1 MTLTL
6 PRRPAVAR
14 HDPVAAALR
23 RRLRPLHA
31 AVFLQGFLLWVPV
44 EKLFMTELGFD
55 AAAVGVTAAA
65 YSAMVP
71 LLELPTGILADRWSR
86 RGVLILSSVA
96 LTLGALLGGL
106 SQNVT
111 MYVIS
116 ALLFGVYVACYSGTL
131 DSVVYDTVLE
141 EIADGGDFQRRLGRV
156 QAVEAVALVASALVG
171 GWVAGLLD
179 PRVTYFL
186 TVPFALASIAGYAL
200 FREPKLHR
208 AAEPVALRR
217 HLRLTVRAVSRR
229 GRLLPIVT
237 LGVLVAVIGQLVF
250 EFGPLWLVALAVP
263 AAAYGPYWA
272 GLVST
277 LGFGGLLAGR
287 LRLDRPA
294 NAWAAAAAMTVAA
307 VLLIPDTG
315 LVVVTAAQVTLAL
328 LTGLAAIHVSA
339 VLHDAVP
346 SAIRSG
352 VASGVSSLSWF
363 AFLPVALGFGALST
377 AHGVREAGWRL
388 VALAVLAGTLLAA
401 TARCPQPVT
410 REAQPVAREAQP
422 VAEAADAAVPACA

>member
-1 MTLTL
+1 VTLTL
-6 PRRPAVAR
+6 PTRSPDPA
-14 HDPVAAALR
+14 AAALR

-31 AVFLQGFLLWVPV
+31 AVFLQGFMLWVSV
-44 EKLFMTELGFD
+44 EKLFMTELGFN
-55 AAAVGVTAAA
+55 AAAVGVMAAA

-96 LTLGALLGGL
+96 ITLGALLGGL

-141 EIADGGDFQRRLGRV
+141 ETGDGGDFQRRLGRV
-156 QAVEAVALVASALVG
+156 QAVEAVALVTSGLAG
-171 GWVAGLLD
+171 GWVAGLLE

-200 FREPKLHR
+200 FREPRLHR
-208 AAEPVALRR
+208 SAEPVALRR
-217 HLRLTVRAVSRR
+217 HLGLTVRAVTARR
-229 GRLLPIVT
+229 RLLPIVT
-237 LGVLVAVIGQLVF
+237 LGVLAAVISQLVF

-287 LRLDRPA
+287 LRLDRPV
-294 NAWAAAAAMTVAA
+294 NAWAAAGAMTVAA
-307 VLLIPDTG
+307 LLLTADTG
-315 LVVVTAAQVTLAL
+315 LVAVTAAQVTLAL

-352 VASGVSSLSWF
+352 VASGASSLSWL

-377 AHGVREAGWRL
+377 AHGVQRAGWVL

-401 TARCPQPVT
+401 TARS
-410 REAQPVAREAQP
+410 AQPA
-422 VAEAADAAVPACA
+422 AEPEPALVCG

>member
-6 PRRPAVAR
+6 PMRSPDPAAE
-14 HDPVAAALR
+14 ALR

-31 AVFLQGFLLWVPV
+31 AVFLQGFMLWVSV

-55 AAAVGVTAAA
+55 AAAVGVMAAA

-96 LTLGALLGGL
+96 ITLGALFGGL

-111 MYVIS
+111 TYVIS

-141 EIADGGDFQRRLGRV
+141 ETGDGADFQRRLGRV
-156 QAVEAVALVASALVG
+156 QAVEAVALVISALAG
-171 GWVAGLLD
+171 GWVAGLLE
-179 PRVTYFL
+179 PRVAYFL
-186 TVPFALASIAGYAL
+186 TVPFALASIGGYAL
-200 FREPKLHR
+200 FREPRLHR

-217 HLRLTVRAVSRR
+217 HLALTVRAVTRR

-237 LGVLVAVIGQLVF
+237 LGVLAAVISQLVF

-287 LRLDRPA
+287 LRLDRPV
-294 NAWAAAAAMTVAA
+294 NAWAAAGAMTVAA
-307 VLLIPDTG
+307 LLLTADTG
-315 LVVVTAAQVTLAL
+315 LVAVTAAQVTLAL

-352 VASGVSSLSWF
+352 VASGVSSLSWL

-377 AHGVREAGWRL
+377 AQGVHRAGWML
-388 VALAVLAGTLLAA
+388 VALAILAGVLLAA
-401 TARCPQPVT
+401 TARS
-410 REAQPVAREAQP
+410 AQPATGCAGEP
-422 VAEAADAAVPACA
+422 VPVLVG

>member
-6 PRRPAVAR
+6 PMRSPDPAAE
-14 HDPVAAALR
+14 ALR
-23 RRLRPLHA
+23 RRLRPLHT
-31 AVFLQGFLLWVPV
+31 AVFLQGFMLWVSV

-55 AAAVGVTAAA
+55 AAAVGVMAAA
-65 YSAMVP
+65 YSALVP

-96 LTLGALLGGL
+96 ITLGALFGGL

-111 MYVIS
+111 TYVIS

-141 EIADGGDFQRRLGRV
+141 ETGDGADFQRRLGRV
-156 QAVEAVALVASALVG
+156 QAVEAVALVISALAG
-171 GWVAGLLD
+171 GWVAGLLE
-179 PRVTYFL
+179 PRVAYFL
-186 TVPFALASIAGYAL
+186 TVPFALASIGGYAL
-200 FREPKLHR
+200 FREPRLHR

-217 HLRLTVRAVSRR
+217 HLALTVRAVTRR

-237 LGVLVAVIGQLVF
+237 LGVLAAVISQLVF

-287 LRLDRPA
+287 LRLDRPV
-294 NAWAAAAAMTVAA
+294 NAWAAAGAMTVAA
-307 VLLIPDTG
+307 LLLTADTG
-315 LVVVTAAQVTLAL
+315 LVAVTAAQVTLAL

-352 VASGVSSLSWF
+352 VASGVSSLSWL

-377 AHGVREAGWRL
+377 AQGVHRAGWML
-388 VALAVLAGTLLAA
+388 VALAILAGVLLAA
-401 TARCPQPVT
+401 TARS
-410 REAQPVAREAQP
+410 AQPATGCAGEP
-422 VAEAADAAVPACA
+422 VPVLVG

>member
-6 PRRPAVAR
+6 PMRSPDPAAE
-14 HDPVAAALR
+14 ALR

-31 AVFLQGFLLWVPV
+31 AVFLQGFMLWVSV

-55 AAAVGVTAAA
+55 AAAVGVMAAA

-86 RGVLILSSVA
+86 RGVLIFSSVA
-96 LTLGALLGGL
+96 ITLGALFGGL

-141 EIADGGDFQRRLGRV
+141 ETGDGADFQRRLGRV
-156 QAVEAVALVASALVG
+156 QAIEAVALVISALAG
-171 GWVAGLLD
+171 GWVAGLLE
-179 PRVTYFL
+179 PRVAYFL
-186 TVPFALASIAGYAL
+186 TVPFALASIGGYAL
-200 FREPKLHR
+200 FREPRLHR
-208 AAEPVALRR
+208 AAEPVALHR
-217 HLRLTVRAVSRR
+217 HLALTVRAVTRR
-229 GRLLPIVT
+229 VRLLPIVT
-237 LGVLVAVIGQLVF
+237 LGVLAAVISQLVF

-287 LRLDRPA
+287 LRLDRPV
-294 NAWAAAAAMTVAA
+294 NAWAAAGAMTVAA
-307 VLLIPDTG
+307 LLLTADTG
-315 LVVVTAAQVTLAL
+315 LVAVTAAQVTLAL

-352 VASGVSSLSWF
+352 VASGVSSLSWL

-377 AHGVREAGWRL
+377 AQGVHRAGWVL
-388 VALAVLAGTLLAA
+388 VALAILAGVLLAA
-401 TARCPQPVT
+401 TARSARPATRCVGEPV
-410 REAQPVAREAQP
+410 PVL
-422 VAEAADAAVPACA
+422 VG

>member
-6 PRRPAVAR
+6 PMRSPDPAV
-14 HDPVAAALR
+14 AALR

-31 AVFLQGFLLWVPV
+31 AVFLQGFMLWVSV

-55 AAAVGVTAAA
+55 AASIGVMAAA
-65 YSAMVP
+65 YSALVP

-96 LTLGALLGGL
+96 ISLGALLGGL

-141 EIADGGDFQRRLGRV
+141 ETGDGGDFQRRIGRV
-156 QAVEAVALVASALVG
+156 QAVEAVALVASALAG
-171 GWVAGLLD
+171 GWVAGLLE
-179 PRVTYFL
+179 PRVAYFL
-186 TVPFALASIAGYAL
+186 TVPFALASIAGYAR
-200 FREPKLHR
+200 FREPRLHR
-208 AAEPVALRR
+208 SAEPVALRR
-217 HLRLTVRAVSRR
+217 HLGLTVRAVTRR
-229 GRLLPIVT
+229 RRLLPIVT
-237 LGVLVAVIGQLVF
+237 LGVLAAVISQLVF

-294 NAWAAAAAMTVAA
+294 NAWAAAGAMTVAA
-307 VLLIPDTG
+307 LLLTADTG
-315 LVVVTAAQVTLAL
+315 FVAVTAAQVTLAL

-352 VASGVSSLSWF
+352 VASGVGSLSWLVF
-363 AFLPVALGFGALST
+363 VPVALGFGALST
-377 AHGVREAGWRL
+377 AHGVQRAGWVL
-388 VALAVLAGTLLAA
+388 VALALLAGTLLAV
-401 TARCPQPVT
+401 TARSA
-410 REAQPVAREAQP
+410 RSAESAESAESAQS
-422 VAEAADAAVPACA
+422 AAGCAVEPALV

>member
-6 PRRPAVAR
+6 PMRSPDPA
-14 HDPVAAALR
+14 AAALR

-31 AVFLQGFLLWVPV
+31 AVFLQGFMLWLSV

-55 AAAVGVTAAA
+55 ATAVGVMAAA
-65 YSAMVP
+65 YSALVP
-71 LLELPTGILADRWSR
+71 LLELPIGILADRWSR
-86 RGVLILSSVA
+86 RGVLIFSSVA
-96 LTLGALLGGL
+96 ITLGALLGGL

-111 MYVIS
+111 MYVLS
-116 ALLFGVYVACYSGTL
+116 ALLFGVYVACSSGTL

-141 EIADGGDFQRRLGRV
+141 ETGDSGDFQRRIGRV
-156 QAVEAVALVASALVG
+156 RAVEAVALVASALAG
-171 GWVAGLLD
+171 GWVAGLLE

-200 FREPKLHR
+200 FREPRLHR

-217 HLRLTVRAVSRR
+217 HLGLTVRAVTRR
-229 GRLLPIVT
+229 RRLLPIVT
-237 LGVLVAVIGQLVF
+237 LGVLAAVISQLVF

-287 LRLDRPA
+287 LRLDRPV
-294 NAWAAAAAMTVAA
+294 NAWAAAGTMTVAA
-307 VLLIPDTG
+307 LLLTADTG
-315 LVVVTAAQVTLAL
+315 LVAVTAAQVTLAL

-352 VASGVSSLSWF
+352 VASGVSSLSWL

-377 AHGVREAGWRL
+377 AHGVHRAGWML
-388 VALAVLAGTLLAA
+388 VALAVLAGALLAA
-401 TARCPQPVT
+401 TARS
-410 REAQPVAREAQP
+410 ARP
-422 VAEAADAAVPACA
+422 AVECAVEPAPALAC

>member
-6 PRRPAVAR
+6 PMRSPDPAAE
-14 HDPVAAALR
+14 ALR

-31 AVFLQGFLLWVPV
+31 AVFLQGFMLWVSV

-55 AAAVGVTAAA
+55 AAAVGVMAAA

-96 LTLGALLGGL
+96 ITLGALFGGL

-141 EIADGGDFQRRLGRV
+141 ETGDGADFQRRLGRV
-156 QAVEAVALVASALVG
+156 QAVEAVALVISALAG
-171 GWVAGLLD
+171 GWVAGLLE
-179 PRVTYFL
+179 PRVAYFL
-186 TVPFALASIAGYAL
+186 TVPFAMASIGGYAL
-200 FREPKLHR
+200 FREPRLHR

-217 HLRLTVRAVSRR
+217 HLALTVRAVTRR

-237 LGVLVAVIGQLVF
+237 LGVLAAVISQLVF

-277 LGFGGLLAGR
+277 LGVGGLLAGR
-287 LRLDRPA
+287 LRLDRPV
-294 NAWAAAAAMTVAA
+294 NAWAAAGAMTVAA
-307 VLLIPDTG
+307 LLLTADTG
-315 LVVVTAAQVTLAL
+315 LVAVTAAQVTLAL

-352 VASGVSSLSWF
+352 VASGVSSLSWL

-377 AHGVREAGWRL
+377 AQGVHRAGWML
-388 VALAVLAGTLLAA
+388 VALAILAGVLLAA
-401 TARCPQPVT
+401 TARS
-410 REAQPVAREAQP
+410 AQPATGCAGEP
-422 VAEAADAAVPACA
+422 VPVLVG

>member
-6 PRRPAVAR
+6 PMRSPDPAV
-14 HDPVAAALR
+14 AALR

-31 AVFLQGFLLWVPV
+31 AVFLQGFMLWVSV

-55 AAAVGVTAAA
+55 AASIGVMAAA
-65 YSAMVP
+65 YSALVP

-96 LTLGALLGGL
+96 ISLGALLGGL

-141 EIADGGDFQRRLGRV
+141 ETGDGGDFQRRIGRV
-156 QAVEAVALVASALVG
+156 QAVEAVALVASALAG
-171 GWVAGLLD
+171 GWVAGLLE

-186 TVPFALASIAGYAL
+186 TVPFALASIAGYAR
-200 FREPKLHR
+200 FREPRLHR
-208 AAEPVALRR
+208 SAEPVALRR
-217 HLRLTVRAVSRR
+217 HLGLTVRAVTRR
-229 GRLLPIVT
+229 RQLLPIVT
-237 LGVLVAVIGQLVF
+237 LGVLAAVISQLVF

-287 LRLDRPA
+287 LRLDRPV
-294 NAWAAAAAMTVAA
+294 NAWLAAGAMTVAA
-307 VLLIPDTG
+307 LLLTADTG
-315 LVVVTAAQVTLAL
+315 LVAVTAAQVTLAL

-352 VASGVSSLSWF
+352 VASGVSSLSWL

-377 AHGVREAGWRL
+377 AQGVHRAGWVL

-401 TARCPQPVT
+401 TARS
-410 REAQPVAREAQP
+410 AQPAVRAVESAGPAAEPAAEVTAEPALAR
-422 VAEAADAAVPACA
+422 AC

>member
-6 PRRPAVAR
+6 LSPDPA
-14 HDPVAAALR
+14 AAALH

-31 AVFLQGFLLWVPV
+31 AVFLQGFMLWVPV
-44 EKLFMTELGFD
+44 EKLFMTEIGFD
-55 AAAVGVTAAA
+55 AAAVGVMAAA
-65 YSAMVP
+65 YSALIP
-71 LLELPTGILADRWSR
+71 LLEVPSGILADRWSR

-96 LTLGALLGGL
+96 IAAGALLGGL
-106 SQNVT
+106 SHSVGA
-111 MYVIS
+111 YVVS
-116 ALLFGVYVACYSGTL
+116 ALAFGVYVAFYSGTL

-141 EIADGGDFQRRLGRV
+141 ETGDGAGFERRIGRV
-156 QAVEAVALVASALVG
+156 RAVEAVALVASALLG

-186 TVPFALASIAGYAL
+186 TIPFALASIAAYAL
-200 FREPKLHR
+200 FREPLLHK
-208 AAEPVALRR
+208 AAGPVPLRR
-217 HLRLTVRAVSRR
+217 HLALTLRTVTRR

-237 LGVLVAVIGQLVF
+237 LGVLTAVISQLLF

-277 LGFGGLLAGR
+277 LGLGGMLAGR

-294 NAWAAAAAMTVAA
+294 NAWAAGGAMTLSA
-307 VLLIPDTG
+307 LLLTAHTG
-315 LVVVTAAQVTLAL
+315 VVVITAAQITLAL
-328 LTGLAAIHVSA
+328 LAGLAGIHVSA

-352 VASGVSSLSWF
+352 VSSGVGSLSWL
-363 AFLPVALGFGALST
+363 AFLPLALGFGTLST
-377 AHGVREAGWRL
+377 VHGVYAAGWLL
-388 VALAVLAGTLLAA
+388 VAA
-401 TARCPQPVT
+401 TALAGGLLVVT
-410 REAQPVAREAQP
+410 ARVAAPVAAL
-422 VAEAADAAVPACA
+422 ALGA

>member
-1 MTLTL
+1 MTSTL
-6 PRRPAVAR
+6 PRRPTVAR
-14 HDPVAAALR
+14 HDPAAAALR

-65 YSAMVP
+65 YSAIVP

-86 RGVLILSSVA
+86 RGVLIVSSVA
-96 LTLGALLGGL
+96 IALGALLGGL
-106 SQNVT
+106 SRNVT

-141 EIADGGDFQRRLGRV
+141 ETAGGGDFQRRLGRV

-171 GWVAGLLD
+171 GWVAGVLD

-229 GRLLPIVT
+229 GSLLPIVT

-307 VLLIPDTG
+307 LLLTADTG
-315 LVVVTAAQVTLAL
+315 LVVITAAQVTVAL
-328 LTGLAAIHVSA
+328 LSGLAAIHVSA

-377 AHGVREAGWRL
+377 AHGVREAGWLL

-401 TARCPQPVT
+401 TARCTQPCAA
-410 REAQPVAREAQP
+410 RPVAAVGEVEEAVDVPMPAP
-422 VAEAADAAVPACA
+422 VG

>member
-1 MTLTL
+1 M
-6 PRRPAVAR
+6 
-14 HDPVAAALR
+14 
-23 RRLRPLHA
+23 
-31 AVFLQGFLLWVPV
+31 
-44 EKLFMTELGFD
+44 
-55 AAAVGVTAAA
+55 
-65 YSAMVP
+65 
-71 LLELPTGILADRWSR
+71 
-86 RGVLILSSVA
+86 
-96 LTLGALLGGL
+96 
-106 SQNVT
+106 
-111 MYVIS
+111 
-116 ALLFGVYVACYSGTL
+116 
-131 DSVVYDTVLE
+131 
-141 EIADGGDFQRRLGRV
+141 
-156 QAVEAVALVASALVG
+156 
-171 GWVAGLLD
+171 
-179 PRVTYFL
+179 
-186 TVPFALASIAGYAL
+186 
-200 FREPKLHR
+200 
-208 AAEPVALRR
+208 
-217 HLRLTVRAVSRR
+217 
-229 GRLLPIVT
+229 
-237 LGVLVAVIGQLVF
+237 LVAVIGQLVF

-307 VLLIPDTG
+307 LLLTADTG

-377 AHGVREAGWRL
+377 AHGVREAGWLL

-401 TARCPQPVT
+401 TARCTQPSAARPVGAV
-410 REAQPVAREAQP
+410 REVADVP
-422 VAEAADAAVPACA
+422 VPAPIG

>member
-1 MTLTL
+1 
-6 PRRPAVAR
+6 
-14 HDPVAAALR
+14 
-23 RRLRPLHA
+23 
-31 AVFLQGFLLWVPV
+31 
-44 EKLFMTELGFD
+44 
-55 AAAVGVTAAA
+55 
-65 YSAMVP
+65 
-71 LLELPTGILADRWSR
+71 
-86 RGVLILSSVA
+86 
-96 LTLGALLGGL
+96 
-106 SQNVT
+106 
-111 MYVIS
+111 
-116 ALLFGVYVACYSGTL
+116 
-131 DSVVYDTVLE
+131 VYDTVLE
-141 EIADGGDFQRRLGRV
+141 ETADGGDFERRLGRV

-217 HLRLTVRAVSRR
+217 HLQLTVRAVSRR

-294 NAWAAAAAMTVAA
+294 NAWAAAVAMTVAA
-307 VLLIPDTG
+307 LLLTADTG

-377 AHGVREAGWRL
+377 AHGVREAGWLL

-401 TARCPQPVT
+401 TARCTQPC
-410 REAQPVAREAQP
+410 EARPVGAVGAVGEVGE
-422 VAEAADAAVPACA
+422 VADEPVPAPVG

>member
-6 PRRPAVAR
+6 PMRSPDPAV
-14 HDPVAAALR
+14 AALR

-31 AVFLQGFLLWVPV
+31 AVFLQGFMLWVSV

-55 AAAVGVTAAA
+55 AASIGVMAAA
-65 YSAMVP
+65 YSALVP

-96 LTLGALLGGL
+96 ISLGALLGGL

-141 EIADGGDFQRRLGRV
+141 ETGDGGDFQRRIGRV
-156 QAVEAVALVASALVG
+156 QAVEAVALVASALAG
-171 GWVAGLLD
+171 GWVAGLLE

-186 TVPFALASIAGYAL
+186 TVPFALASIAGYAC
-200 FREPKLHR
+200 FREPRLHR
-208 AAEPVALRR
+208 SAEPVALRR
-217 HLRLTVRAVSRR
+217 HLGLTVRAVTRR
-229 GRLLPIVT
+229 RRLLPIVT
-237 LGVLVAVIGQLVF
+237 LGVLAAVISQLVF

-294 NAWAAAAAMTVAA
+294 NAWAAAGAMTVAA
-307 VLLIPDTG
+307 LLLTADAG
-315 LVVVTAAQVTLAL
+315 FVAVTAAQLTLAL

-352 VASGVSSLSWF
+352 VASGVGSLSWLVF
-363 AFLPVALGFGALST
+363 VPVALGFGALST
-377 AHGVREAGWRL
+377 AHGVQRAGWVL
-388 VALAVLAGTLLAA
+388 VALALLAGTLLAA
-401 TARCPQPVT
+401 TARS
-410 REAQPVAREAQP
+410 AQPD
-422 VAEAADAAVPACA
+422 AELVDEPALALV

>member
-6 PRRPAVAR
+6 LAS
-14 HDPVAAALR
+14 DPVTTALH

-31 AVFLQGFLLWVPV
+31 AVFLQGFMLWVPV
-44 EKLFMTELGFD
+44 EKLFMSELGFD
-55 AAAVGVTAAA
+55 AAAVGVMAAA
-65 YSAMVP
+65 YSAVVP

-86 RGVLILSSVA
+86 RGVLVMSSAA
-96 LTLGALLGGL
+96 LTAGALLGGL
-106 SQNVT
+106 SQTVT
-111 MYVIS
+111 AYVLS
-116 ALLFGVYVACYSGTL
+116 AMLFGVYVACYSGTL

-141 EIADGGDFQRRLGRV
+141 ETGEGGDFERRIGRV
-156 QAVEAVALVASALVG
+156 RAVEAVALVASALTG
-171 GWVAGLLD
+171 GWVSGLLE
-179 PRVTYFL
+179 PRAAYFL
-186 TVPFALASIAGYAL
+186 TIPFAVASIAGYAL
-200 FREPKLHR
+200 FREPRLHR

-217 HLRLTVRAVSRR
+217 HLALTVRTVTRR

-237 LGVLVAVIGQLVF
+237 LGVLTAVISQLVF

-277 LGFGGLLAGR
+277 LGVGGMLAGR

-294 NAWAAAAAMTVAA
+294 GAWATAAAMTLASLA
-307 VLLIPDTG
+307 LTLDAG
-315 LVVVTAAQVTLAL
+315 LAVVTAAQITLAL
-328 LTGLAAIHVSA
+328 LVGLAAIHVSA

-352 VASGVSSLSWF
+352 VASGVSSLSWL

-377 AHGVREAGWRL
+377 AHGVQRAGWVL
-388 VALAVLAGTLLAA
+388 VAAAVLAGALLVA
-401 TARCPQPVT
+401 TARATDPAAAP
-410 REAQPVAREAQP
+410 
-422 VAEAADAAVPACA
+422 AEAGTPVGAEPGAEPLTVAA

>member
-6 PRRPAVAR
+6 PMRSPDPA
-14 HDPVAAALR
+14 AAALR

-31 AVFLQGFLLWVPV
+31 AVFLQGFMLWVSV

-65 YSAMVP
+65 YSALVP

-96 LTLGALLGGL
+96 ITLGALLGGL

-141 EIADGGDFQRRLGRV
+141 ETGDGGDFERRLGRV
-156 QAVEAVALVASALVG
+156 RAVEAVALVASALAG
-171 GWVAGLLD
+171 GWLAGLLE

-200 FREPKLHR
+200 FREPRLHR

-217 HLRLTVRAVSRR
+217 HLGLTVRAVTRR

-237 LGVLVAVIGQLVF
+237 LGVLAAVISQLVF

-287 LRLDRPA
+287 LRLDRPV
-294 NAWAAAAAMTVAA
+294 NAWAAAGAMTVAA
-307 VLLIPDTG
+307 LLLTVDTG
-315 LVVVTAAQVTLAL
+315 LVAVTAAQVTLAL

-352 VASGVSSLSWF
+352 VASGVSSLSWL

-377 AHGVREAGWRL
+377 AQGVHRAGWLL
-388 VALAVLAGTLLAA
+388 VALAVLAGVLLAA
-401 TARCPQPVT
+401 TARSEQPAP
-410 REAQPVAREAQP
+410 EYA
-422 VAEAADAAVPACA
+422 AEPAVGCAPALV

>member
-1 MTLTL
+1 
-6 PRRPAVAR
+6 
-14 HDPVAAALR
+14 
-23 RRLRPLHA
+23 
-31 AVFLQGFLLWVPV
+31 
-44 EKLFMTELGFD
+44 
-55 AAAVGVTAAA
+55 
-65 YSAMVP
+65 
-71 LLELPTGILADRWSR
+71 LADRWSR

-96 LTLGALLGGL
+96 ITLAALLGGL
-106 SQNVT
+106 SQDVT
-111 MYVIS
+111 MYVVS

-141 EIADGGDFQRRLGRV
+141 ETGAGDDFQRRLGRV
-156 QAVEAVALVASALVG
+156 QAVEAVALVTSALAG
-171 GWVAGLLD
+171 GWLAGLLD

-200 FREPKLHR
+200 FREPRLHR
-208 AAEPVALRR
+208 AAEPVALRQ
-217 HLRLTVRAVSRR
+217 HLGLTVRAVTRR
-229 GRLLPIVT
+229 RALLPVVT
-237 LGVLVAVIGQLVF
+237 LGVLVAVISQLVF

-287 LRLDRPA
+287 LRLDRPV
-294 NAWAAAAAMTVAA
+294 NAWAAAAAMTAA
-307 VLLIPDTG
+307 ALLLTTDTG
-315 LVVVTAAQVTLAL
+315 LVAVTAAQVILAL

-352 VASGVSSLSWF
+352 VASGVSSLSWL

-377 AHGVREAGWRL
+377 AHGVHRAGWLL
-388 VALAVLAGTLLAA
+388 VALAVLAGILLAA
-401 TARCPQPVT
+401 AARSARPAAEGTDEPVL
-410 REAQPVAREAQP
+410 VG
-422 VAEAADAAVPACA
+422 

>member
-6 PRRPAVAR
+6 PMRSPDPA
-14 HDPVAAALR
+14 AAALR

-31 AVFLQGFLLWVPV
+31 AVFLQGFMLWVSV

-65 YSAMVP
+65 YSALVP

-96 LTLGALLGGL
+96 ITLGALLGGL

-141 EIADGGDFQRRLGRV
+141 ETGDGGDFERRLGRV
-156 QAVEAVALVASALVG
+156 RAVEAVALVLSALAG
-171 GWVAGLLD
+171 GWLAGLLE
-179 PRVTYFL
+179 PRETYFL

-200 FREPKLHR
+200 FREPRLHR

-217 HLRLTVRAVSRR
+217 HLGLTVRAVTRR

-237 LGVLVAVIGQLVF
+237 LGVLAAVISQLVF

-287 LRLDRPA
+287 LRLDRPV
-294 NAWAAAAAMTVAA
+294 NAWAAAGAMTVAA
-307 VLLIPDTG
+307 LLLTVDTG
-315 LVVVTAAQVTLAL
+315 LAAVTAAQVTLAL

-352 VASGVSSLSWF
+352 VASGVSSLSWL

-377 AHGVREAGWRL
+377 AQGVHRAGWLL
-388 VALAVLAGTLLAA
+388 VALAVLAGVLLAA
-401 TARCPQPVT
+401 TARSEQPAP
-410 REAQPVAREAQP
+410 EYA
-422 VAEAADAAVPACA
+422 AEPAVGCAPALV

>member
-6 PRRPAVAR
+6 PMRSPDPAAE
-14 HDPVAAALR
+14 ALR

-31 AVFLQGFLLWVPV
+31 AVFLQGFMLWVSV

-55 AAAVGVTAAA
+55 AAAVGVMAAA

-96 LTLGALLGGL
+96 ITLGALLGGL
-106 SQNVT
+106 SQNVA

-141 EIADGGDFQRRLGRV
+141 ETGDGADFQRRLGRV
-156 QAVEAVALVASALVG
+156 QAVEAVALVISALAG
-171 GWVAGLLD
+171 GWVAGLLE
-179 PRVTYFL
+179 PRVAYFL
-186 TVPFALASIAGYAL
+186 TVPFALASIGGYAL
-200 FREPKLHR
+200 FREPRLHR

-217 HLRLTVRAVSRR
+217 HLALTVRAVTRR

-237 LGVLVAVIGQLVF
+237 LGVLAAVISQLVF

-287 LRLDRPA
+287 LRLDRPV
-294 NAWAAAAAMTVAA
+294 NAWAAAGAMTVAA
-307 VLLIPDTG
+307 LLLTADTG
-315 LVVVTAAQVTLAL
+315 LVAVTAAQVTLAL

-352 VASGVSSLSWF
+352 VASGVSSLSWL

-377 AHGVREAGWRL
+377 AQGVHRAGWML
-388 VALAVLAGTLLAA
+388 VALASLAGVLLAA
-401 TARCPQPVT
+401 TARS
-410 REAQPVAREAQP
+410 AQPATGCAGEP
-422 VAEAADAAVPACA
+422 VPVLVG

>member
-6 PRRPAVAR
+6 PMRSPDPAAE
-14 HDPVAAALR
+14 ALR
-23 RRLRPLHA
+23 HRLRPLHT
-31 AVFLQGFLLWVPV
+31 AVFLQGFMLWVSV

-55 AAAVGVTAAA
+55 AAAVGVMAAA
-65 YSAMVP
+65 YSALVP

-96 LTLGALLGGL
+96 ITLGALFGGL
-106 SQNVT
+106 SQSVT
-111 MYVIS
+111 MYVVS

-141 EIADGGDFQRRLGRV
+141 ETGDGADFQRRLGRV
-156 QAVEAVALVASALVG
+156 RAVEAVALVISALAG
-171 GWVAGLLD
+171 GWVAGLLE
-179 PRVTYFL
+179 PRVAYFL
-186 TVPFALASIAGYAL
+186 TVPFALASIGGYAL
-200 FREPKLHR
+200 FREPRLHR

-217 HLRLTVRAVSRR
+217 HLALTVRAVTRR

-237 LGVLVAVIGQLVF
+237 LGVLAAVISQLVF

-287 LRLDRPA
+287 LRLDRPV
-294 NAWAAAAAMTVAA
+294 NAWAAAGAMTVAA
-307 VLLIPDTG
+307 LLLTADTG
-315 LVVVTAAQVTLAL
+315 LVAVTAAQVTLAL

-352 VASGVSSLSWF
+352 VASGVSSLSWL

-377 AHGVREAGWRL
+377 AQGVHRAGWML
-388 VALAVLAGTLLAA
+388 VALAILAGVLLAA
-401 TARCPQPVT
+401 TARS
-410 REAQPVAREAQP
+410 AQPAIECAGEP
-422 VAEAADAAVPACA
+422 VPVLVG

>member
-6 PRRPAVAR
+6 PMRSPDPAAE
-14 HDPVAAALR
+14 ALR

-31 AVFLQGFLLWVPV
+31 AVFLQGFMLWVSV

-55 AAAVGVTAAA
+55 AAAVGVMAAA

-96 LTLGALLGGL
+96 ITLGALFGGL

-111 MYVIS
+111 TYVIS

-141 EIADGGDFQRRLGRV
+141 ETGDGADFQRRLGRV
-156 QAVEAVALVASALVG
+156 RAVEAVALVISALAG
-171 GWVAGLLD
+171 GWVAALLE
-179 PRVTYFL
+179 PRVAYFL
-186 TVPFALASIAGYAL
+186 TVPFALASIGGYAL
-200 FREPKLHR
+200 FREPRLHR

-217 HLRLTVRAVSRR
+217 HLALTVRAVTRR

-237 LGVLVAVIGQLVF
+237 LGVLAAVISQLVF

-277 LGFGGLLAGR
+277 LGVGGLLAGR
-287 LRLDRPA
+287 LRLDRPV
-294 NAWAAAAAMTVAA
+294 NAWAAAGAMTVAA
-307 VLLIPDTG
+307 LLLTADTR
-315 LVVVTAAQVTLAL
+315 LVAVTAAQVTLAL

-352 VASGVSSLSWF
+352 VASGVSSLSWL

-377 AHGVREAGWRL
+377 AQGVHRAGWML
-388 VALAVLAGTLLAA
+388 VALAILAGVLLAA
-401 TARCPQPVT
+401 TARS
-410 REAQPVAREAQP
+410 AQPATGCAGEP
-422 VAEAADAAVPACA
+422 VPVLVG

>member
-6 PRRPAVAR
+6 PMRSPDPAAE
-14 HDPVAAALR
+14 ALR
-23 RRLRPLHA
+23 RRLRPLHT
-31 AVFLQGFLLWVPV
+31 AVFLQGFMLWVSV

-55 AAAVGVTAAA
+55 AAAVGVMAAA

-96 LTLGALLGGL
+96 IALGALFGGL

-111 MYVIS
+111 TYVIS

-141 EIADGGDFQRRLGRV
+141 ETGDGADFQRRLGRV
-156 QAVEAVALVASALVG
+156 QAVEAVALVISALAG
-171 GWVAGLLD
+171 GWLAGLLE
-179 PRVTYFL
+179 PRVAYFL
-186 TVPFALASIAGYAL
+186 TVPFALASIGGYAL
-200 FREPKLHR
+200 FREPRLHR

-217 HLRLTVRAVSRR
+217 HLALTVRAVTRR

-237 LGVLVAVIGQLVF
+237 LGVLAAVISQLVF

-287 LRLDRPA
+287 LRLDRPV
-294 NAWAAAAAMTVAA
+294 NAWAAAGAMTVAA
-307 VLLIPDTG
+307 LLLTADTG
-315 LVVVTAAQVTLAL
+315 LVAVTAAQVTLAL

-352 VASGVSSLSWF
+352 VASGVSSLSWL

-377 AHGVREAGWRL
+377 AQGVHRAGWML
-388 VALAVLAGTLLAA
+388 VALAILAGVLLAA
-401 TARCPQPVT
+401 TARS
-410 REAQPVAREAQP
+410 AQPATGCAGEP
-422 VAEAADAAVPACA
+422 VPVLVG

>member
-6 PRRPAVAR
+6 PMRSPDPAV
-14 HDPVAAALR
+14 AALR

-31 AVFLQGFLLWVPV
+31 AVFLQGFMLWVSV

-55 AAAVGVTAAA
+55 AASIGVMAAA
-65 YSAMVP
+65 YSALVP

-96 LTLGALLGGL
+96 ISLGALLGGL

-141 EIADGGDFQRRLGRV
+141 ETGDGGDFQRRIGRV
-156 QAVEAVALVASALVG
+156 QAVEAVALVASALAG
-171 GWVAGLLD
+171 GWVAGLLE

-186 TVPFALASIAGYAL
+186 TVPFALASIAGYAH
-200 FREPKLHR
+200 FREPRLHR
-208 AAEPVALRR
+208 SAEPVALRR
-217 HLRLTVRAVSRR
+217 HLGLTLRAVTRR
-229 GRLLPIVT
+229 RRLLPIVT
-237 LGVLVAVIGQLVF
+237 LGVLAAVISQLVF

-294 NAWAAAAAMTVAA
+294 NAWAAAGAMTVAA
-307 VLLIPDTG
+307 LLLTAGTG
-315 LVVVTAAQVTLAL
+315 FVAVTAAQVTLAL

-352 VASGVSSLSWF
+352 VASGVGSLSWLVF
-363 AFLPVALGFGALST
+363 VPVALGFGALST
-377 AHGVREAGWRL
+377 AHGVQRAGWVL
-388 VALAVLAGTLLAA
+388 VALALLAGTLLAV
-401 TARCPQPVT
+401 TARSV
-410 REAQPVAREAQP
+410 RSG
-422 VAEAADAAVPACA
+422 AEFADEPTPALACAA

>member
-6 PRRPAVAR
+6 PMRSPDPAAE
-14 HDPVAAALR
+14 ALR
-23 RRLRPLHA
+23 RRLRPLHT
-31 AVFLQGFLLWVPV
+31 AVFLQGFMLWVSV

-55 AAAVGVTAAA
+55 AAAVGVMAAA

-96 LTLGALLGGL
+96 ITLGALFGGL

-111 MYVIS
+111 TYVIS

-141 EIADGGDFQRRLGRV
+141 ETGDGADFQRRLGRV
-156 QAVEAVALVASALVG
+156 QAVEAVALVISALAG
-171 GWVAGLLD
+171 GWVAGLLE
-179 PRVTYFL
+179 PRVAYFL
-186 TVPFALASIAGYAL
+186 TVPFALASIGGYAL
-200 FREPKLHR
+200 FREPRLHR

-217 HLRLTVRAVSRR
+217 HLALTVRAVTRR

-237 LGVLVAVIGQLVF
+237 LGVLAAVISQLVF

-287 LRLDRPA
+287 LRLDRPV
-294 NAWAAAAAMTVAA
+294 NAWAAAGAMTVAA
-307 VLLIPDTG
+307 LLLTADTG
-315 LVVVTAAQVTLAL
+315 LVAVTAAQVTLAL

-352 VASGVSSLSWF
+352 VASGVSSLSWL

-377 AHGVREAGWRL
+377 AQGVHRAGWML
-388 VALAVLAGTLLAA
+388 VALAILAGVLLAA
-401 TARCPQPVT
+401 TARS
-410 REAQPVAREAQP
+410 AQPATGCAGEP
-422 VAEAADAAVPACA
+422 VPVLVG

>member
-6 PRRPAVAR
+6 PTVPALPTP
-14 HDPVAAALR
+14 DPAAAALR
-23 RRLRPLHA
+23 RRLRPLHV
-31 AVFLQGFLLWVPV
+31 AVFLQGFMLWVSV

-55 AAAVGVTAAA
+55 AAAVGVMAAA
-65 YSAMVP
+65 YAAVVP

-96 LTLGALLGGL
+96 ITLAALLGGL

-111 MYVIS
+111 MYVVS

-141 EIADGGDFQRRLGRV
+141 ETGAGDDFQRRLGRV
-156 QAVEAVALVASALVG
+156 QAVEAVALVTSALAG
-171 GWVAGLLD
+171 GWLAGLLD

-200 FREPKLHR
+200 FREPRLHR

-217 HLRLTVRAVSRR
+217 HLGLTVRAVTRR
-229 GRLLPIVT
+229 RALLPVVT
-237 LGVLVAVIGQLVF
+237 LGVLVAVISQLVF

-287 LRLDRPA
+287 LRLDRPV

-307 VLLIPDTG
+307 LLLTTDTG
-315 LVVVTAAQVTLAL
+315 LVAVTAAQVILAL

-352 VASGVSSLSWF
+352 VASGVSSLSWL

-377 AHGVREAGWRL
+377 AHGVHRAGWLL
-388 VALAVLAGTLLAA
+388 VALAVLAGILLAA
-401 TARCPQPVT
+401 TARSARPAAEGTDEPVL
-410 REAQPVAREAQP
+410 VG
-422 VAEAADAAVPACA
+422 